1 MEVKVT
7 RNHFDT
13 APKVTWEDVIEKLGN
28 EFLNKTPTVLTENK
42 SAGPTI
48 ICHNENL
55 TKSLYTCMEQVGSEF
70 DLDNYHVY
78 ISFAKS
84 SNTFGRHKDNNHV
97 IIVQAIGK
105 IRYKFDNGDIHTLGP
120 GDSLYIPKGVYHDP
134 EVLCP
139 RVTLSFGVKDN
150 ENDSV

>member
-13 APKVTWEDVIEKLGN
+13 APKVTWEDVIEKVGD
-28 EFLNKTPTVLTENK
+28 EFFNKTPRVLMEDKK
-42 SAGPTI
+42 SGPTI
-48 ICHNENL
+48 ICHNPNL
-55 TKSLYTCMEQVGSEF
+55 TTTLYNCMKQVEKEF
-70 DLDNYHVY
+70 QLDSCHVY
-78 ISFAKS
+78 LSFGKS
-84 SNTFGRHKDNNHV
+84 SNTFGRHKDNKHV
-97 IIVQAIGK
+97 LIVQAIGK